1 MLTPTKRTGCIINAL
16 NFNYDKLDK
25 ASNLMSKN
33 FEKMDLLHEKSSA
46 IIPNP

>member
-33 FEKMDLLHEKSSA
+33 FEKDLSA
-46 IIPNP
+46 ELADT